1 MSLTSDPL
9 AAYRLPKEKKE
20 EEIKVEERA
29 KESPTK
35 DSSDPL
41 SAYRMK
47 SDQKVPEKKGGYRD
61 VVSEELRAAGYE
73 PDFSEELERAAEYG
87 TAEAWRG
94 VLSGASFGLTK
105 AIPGLRPE
113 EGVNTT
119 VNEVVG
125 SALLP
130 VGSAIKAGK
139 YAVSPLIK
147 LASNSPKIQKSIS
160 ALGHLIGISGLGAVG
175 GAISEATEDEEL
187 KIPSVENALE
197 HGAMWAAVDVA
208 LQGLGLTGRFAKALF
223 SKSKATGVDRVS
235 LLTDTIQKAEALG
248 GSEEKVA
255 KTALDILEGRT
266 PESAQ
271 KIAEKQID
279 QQAAQKAQSLKDRKV
294 EVKDFTKL
302 KHTPPMP
309 YLPGEFQFEKVAD
322 SAINT
327 DLQASIDS
335 VGERA
340 SSEKILG
347 ENIQKDLEQQFDIR
361 KQETDALYTEAA
373 EGMETKYVNLNDT
386 ATALFKNIQ
395 RIQKGGIKL
404 SPEGY
409 SKAEKQLLQALEDI
423 GFAPVLD
430 TDGKRVIDVI
440 KESDTELS
448 KAVDIKKRINNII
461 DYDLKETG
469 AQDFLKDPAHS
480 LRGDIRRGYGSKEN
494 PQRVAFEK
502 AEKLFG
508 ENAEQAKKKSITSS
522 RYSEKPESI
531 AKLIKTPSGLHD
543 LKQNVSPD
551 QFKQIEREVLE
562 HINSLPEE
570 KARNFYR
577 EIRGDLSSDAKIVAE
592 EIIESKAPLP
602 PSSRKHVQRS
612 KIQDSVLEDISK
624 ASITGER
631 PDKALN
637 LWKTKEGQQIIKHS
651 LDGNPNKQEI
661 IQYLSDTSFN
671 DFASSIVNPSGEINF
686 KKLNEF
692 LKDPATRE
700 NIRLVAGEEGLNF
713 FNQLE
718 KISNEAKKNFS
729 VIEGVIDKGSAS
741 ERAKIDKQISSRYNR
756 FDKHKELQKE
766 AAESKNKLVYKLDDF
781 LKSYGIKTKALLA
794 LLGIVKLGTP
804 ETLALAGSY
813 EALRYMAK
821 NKKVRQAMRQAA
833 VPKQS
838 PVNYI
843 KAYEAIDN
851 ATDDQ

>member
-1 MSLTSDPL
+1 MSQNNDPLAQYRLSNQKKEQEPEVSESTNESMVKNSSDPL
-9 AAYRLPKEKKE
+9 AAYR
-20 EEIKVEERA
+20 
-29 KESPTK
+29 
-35 DSSDPL
+35 
-41 SAYRMK
+41 MK
-47 SDQKVPEKKGGYRD
+47 SEEKSSEKKGGYRD
-61 VVSEELRAAGYE
+61 VVSEELRAAGVE
-73 PDFSEELERAAEYG
+73 PDFSEELERAGEYG
-87 TAEAWRG
+87 AAESLKG

-105 AIPGLRPE
+105 AIPGLRPK
-113 EGVNTT
+113 EGVGTT
-119 VNEVVG
+119 VNEVIG

-147 LASNSPKIQKSIS
+147 LAANSPKIQKVIS
-160 ALGHLIGISGLGAVG
+160 SLGHLTGISTLGAVG
-175 GAISEATEDEEL
+175 GAIHEATEDEEL

-197 HGAMWAAVDVA
+197 HGAMWGAVDIA

-223 SKSKATGVDRVS
+223 SKSKSSGVDRIS
-235 LLTDTIQKAEALG
+235 LLTDTIKQAEALG

-271 KIAEKQID
+271 KIAQQQID
-279 QQAAQKAQSLKDRKV
+279 QQATQKAKSLKDRKV

-302 KHTPPMP
+302 NHTPPMP

-327 DLQASIDS
+327 DLQASIDA

-340 SSEKILG
+340 ASEKVLG

-361 KQETDALYTEAA
+361 KQQADELYTEAS
-373 EGMETKYVNLNDT
+373 EGMEMKFVNLNDT
-386 ATALFKNIQ
+386 ATSLFKQIQ
-395 RIQKGGIKL
+395 KIQKGSIKL

-409 SKAEKQLLQALEDI
+409 TKAEKQLLQALEDI

-430 TDGKRVIDVI
+430 EDGKRVIDII
-440 KESDTELS
+440 KVSDTELS
-448 KAVDIKKRINNII
+448 KAVDIKKRLNNII

-469 AQDFLKDPAHS
+469 AQDFLKDPTHS

-494 PQRVAFEK
+494 SQRIAFEK

-508 ENAEQAKKKSITSS
+508 ENAQQAKKKSISSS
-522 RYSEKPESI
+522 RYSDKPESI

-551 QFKQIEREVLE
+551 QFKQIEREVIE
-562 HINSLPEE
+562 HINSLPED

-577 EIRGDLSSDAKIVAE
+577 EIRGDLSSDAKVVAE
-592 EIIESKAPLP
+592 EIIESKAPLT
-602 PSSRKHVQRS
+602 SSNRKQVQRS
-612 KIQDSVLEDISK
+612 KIQDSILEDISK

-631 PDKALN
+631 PEKALN
-637 LWKTKEGQQIIKHS
+637 LWKTREGQQIIKHS
-651 LDGNPNKQEI
+651 LEENPNKKQI
-661 IQYLSDTSFN
+661 IDYLSETSFN

-686 KKLNEF
+686 KKLNDF
-692 LKDPATRE
+692 IKDPATRE

-718 KISNEAKKNFS
+718 KISNEAKRNFNI
-729 VIEGVIDKGSAS
+729 IEGVIDKGSAS
-741 ERAKIDKQISSRYNR
+741 ERAKIDKAISNRSNR
-756 FDKHKELQKE
+756 FDRHKELQKE
-766 AAESKNKLVYKLDDF
+766 AYDSKNKLIYKLDDF

-804 ETLALAGSY
+804 ETLAVAGSY
-813 EALRYMAK
+813 ELLKYMAK
-821 NKKVRQAMRQAA
+821 NKNVRQAIRQASTTG
-833 VPKQS
+833 QS
-838 PVNYI
+838 PSHYI
-843 KAYEAIDN
+843 KAYEAIDS
-851 ATDDQ
+851 ATNDQ

>member
-1 MSLTSDPL
+1 MSLPSDPL

-20 EEIKVEERA
+20 EEMKVEETPN
-29 KESPTK
+29 ESPVK

-41 SAYRMK
+41 AAYRMK
-47 SDQKVPEKKGGYRD
+47 SEDKAPEKKGGYRD
-61 VVSEELRAAGYE
+61 VVSEQLRAAGVE

-94 VLSGASFGLTK
+94 ILSGASFGLTK
-105 AIPGLRPE
+105 AIPGLRPQ
-113 EGVNTT
+113 EGVGTT
-119 VNEVVG
+119 VNEVLG

-130 VGSAIKAGK
+130 VGAAIKAGK

-147 LASNSPKIQKSIS
+147 LAANSPKIQKAIS
-160 ALGHLIGISGLGAVG
+160 ALGHLAGISTLGAVG
-175 GAISEATEDEEL
+175 GAIHEATEDEEL

-197 HGAMWAAVDVA
+197 HGATWAAIDVA
-208 LQGLGLTGRFAKALF
+208 LQGLGLGGRFAKALF
-223 SKSKATGVDRVS
+223 SKSKATGVDRIS

-266 PESAQ
+266 PESVQ
-271 KIAEKQID
+271 KIAEQKID
-279 QQAAQKAQSLKDRKV
+279 QQATQKAQSLKDRKV

-309 YLPGEFQFEKVAD
+309 YLPGEFEFEKVVD

-327 DLQASIDS
+327 DLQASIEG

-340 SSEKILG
+340 ASEKVLG
-347 ENIQKDLEQQFDIR
+347 ENIQKDLDQQFDIR
-361 KQETDALYTEAA
+361 KQQTDQLYAEAA

-386 ATALFKNIQ
+386 ATSVFKQIQ
-395 RIQKGGIKL
+395 NIQKGGIKL

-409 SKAEKQLLQALEDI
+409 TKAEKQLLQALEDI

-430 TDGKRVIDVI
+430 QDGKRVIDVI
-440 KESDTELS
+440 KVTDTELS
-448 KAVDIKKRINNII
+448 KAVDIKKRLNNII
-461 DYDLKETG
+461 NYDLKETG

-508 ENAEQAKKKSITSS
+508 ENAQQAKKKSISSS

-551 QFKQIEREVLE
+551 QFKQIEREVIE
-562 HINSLPEE
+562 HINSLPED

-577 EIRGDLSSDAKIVAE
+577 EIRGDLSSDAKVVAE

-602 PSSRKHVQRS
+602 PSNRKQVQRS

-631 PDKALN
+631 PEKALN
-637 LWKTKEGQQIIKHS
+637 LWKTREGQQIIKHS
-651 LDGNPNKQEI
+651 LEGNPNKKQI
-661 IQYLSDTSFN
+661 IDYLSETSFN
-671 DFASSIVNPSGEINF
+671 DFASSVVNPSGEINF

-692 LKDPATRE
+692 LKDPATKE

-718 KISNEAKKNFS
+718 KISDQAKRNFNI
-729 VIEGVIDKGSAS
+729 IEGVIDKGSAS
-741 ERAKIDKQISSRYNR
+741 ERSKIDKAISSRFSR
-756 FDKHKELQKE
+756 FDKHKELQKG
-766 AAESKNKLVYKLDDF
+766 AIESKNKLVYKLDDF

-794 LLGIVKLGTP
+794 LLGIVKLGTL
-804 ETLALAGSY
+804 ETLALAGSH
-813 EALRYMAK
+813 EAIKYMAK
-821 NKKVRQAMRQAA
+821 NKKVRQAIRQAA
-833 VPKQS
+833 YPKQK

-843 KAYEAIDN
+843 KAYEAIDR
-851 ATDDQ
+851 ATEDQ